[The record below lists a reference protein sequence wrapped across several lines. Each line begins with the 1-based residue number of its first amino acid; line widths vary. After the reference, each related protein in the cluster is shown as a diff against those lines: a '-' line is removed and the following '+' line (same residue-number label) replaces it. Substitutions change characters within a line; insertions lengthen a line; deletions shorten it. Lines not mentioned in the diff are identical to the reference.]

1 MTSVEIISLV
11 VTAIGVTSFAAIFTI
26 LYRNYTLSNV
36 VEINAGK
43 RDIELIDDFIYSGK
57 STTLKRRRVFKI
69 IKTVIFYLSLFILIP
84 IFVLSILNKISGEQT
99 MLGGKGFMVVASGS
113 MSQRHEDND
122 YLDTYSL
129 NNQFNTY
136 DIIILNQVSSASQ
149 LKKYDVIAFVNDKG
163 INVIHRII
171 DVQYTATGVTY
182 VTRGDSNNASDAYHP
197 TFKDVIGVYSGEKI
211 DAIGI
216 FVMFFQSYGGIVT
229 IAALVYCL
237 FMLDRYNVQA
247 EKVQQNRIKLLQEAI
262 DFQSVQSAKDDLQ
275 TEFVEK
281 IYYKG
286 YAYYFSENGFVSKE
300 EILSEETLQ
309 KSQKTLIKVVETQT
323 DTQEQE
329 IAMPHTASEQ

>member
-57 STTLKRRRVFKI
+57 STTLKRRRAFKI

-182 VTRGDSNNASDAYHP
+182 VTRGDSNNASDSYHP

-237 FMLDRYNVQA
+237 FMLERYNVQA

-286 YAYYFSENGFVSKE
+286 YAYYFSENGFVNKE